1 MTAAADRK
9 VDAQRIAVY
18 AYKNRDEVHLWVPK
32 RDIIQKLDRLTA
44 TRSRLVKV
52 CKMLQSPLTDSK
64 GFLTKKDHSEARKSC
79 QKSIDS
85 LKKDIQQVEK
95 QPRRRTAQ

>member
-32 RDIIQKLDRLTA
+32 RDIIQKLDRLQ
-44 TRSRLVKV
+44 RLAAD
-52 CKMLQSPLTDSK
+52 L
-64 GFLTKKDHSEARKSC
+64 
-79 QKSIDS
+79 
-85 LKKDIQQVEK
+85 
-95 QPRRRTAQ
+95 